1 MRTHVLFPLSVLAL
15 AVAGCTVT
23 TPSQAPDGYPV
34 LSVSADEPNTLL
46 FTHPD
51 MNLGAFDRIHVAPVV
66 VVIRSDD
73 KTTTVT
79 TDEARRIGMHAET
92 ALRAQLGKHFEVVDK
107 PAVDALG
114 VYFRITDLEPTN
126 AAQVAMMMP
135 PFAMVNMS
143 SPKGAFLGSI
153 TISGEIYEGLAE
165 QPSVAFLATRS
176 RPDIDA
182 SAAFGRWTVAE
193 KVLDRAAERLAA
205 DLDEER
211 RRLREGP

>member
-1 MRTHVLFPLSVLAL
+1 MKRHVPFPLLVLVLAGC
-15 AVAGCTVT
+15 AVQP
-23 TPSQAPDGYPV
+23 PSQAPDDYPV

-66 VVIRSDD
+66 VVIRSGDQ
-73 KTTTVT
+73 TTKVT
-79 TDEARRIGMHAET
+79 TDEARRIGVRAET
-92 ALRAQLGKHFEVVDK
+92 ALKEQLGKHFELVDK
-107 PAVDALG
+107 PAADALG
-114 VYFRITDLEPTN
+114 VYFRITDLEPTS
-126 AAQVAMMMP
+126 AAQVVMMMP
-135 PFAMVNMS
+135 PFATVNMS
-143 SPKGAFLGSI
+143 SPEGAFLGSI
-153 TISGEIYEGLAE
+153 TISGEIYEGLAD

-193 KVLDRAAERLAA
+193 KVLDRAAERLAT

-211 RRLREGP
+211 RELREGR

>member
-1 MRTHVLFPLSVLAL
+1 MEMRVLLPLSVLVL
-15 AVAGCTVT
+15 AGCAVKP
-23 TPSQAPDGYPV
+23 PSQAPEDYPV

-46 FTHPD
+46 FTAPD

-66 VVIRSDD
+66 VVVRSNDE
-73 KTTTVT
+73 TTKVT
-79 TDEARRIGMHAET
+79 TDEARRIGVHAET
-92 ALRAQLGKHFEVVDK
+92 TLREQLGKHFELVDK
-107 PAVDALG
+107 PAADALG

-126 AAQVAMMMP
+126 AAQVVMMMP
-135 PFAMVNMS
+135 PFSIVNMF

-176 RPDIDA
+176 RPGIDA

-193 KVLDRAAERLAA
+193 KVLDRAAERLAT

-211 RRLREGP
+211 RELREGR